1 MSDEIRRGAEG
12 APGSSTESEGASSS
26 RREDVL
32 PKDADLYT
40 PQGGGGGT
48 GSGPIQ
54 DAPAVRKAPET
65 GPSEDLRED
74 VLKPGGLTL
83 HQVAAQAGDS
93 VGDEGGSGP
102 PAGSGAPSRPET
114 SSFRLLMTLAL
125 AGALSGALLVFVF
138 LWAEPQIQA
147 YQAKVLQE
155 AVQEVLKGPDHY
167 ETVFLLQDSTLTA
180 RLPEGV
186 DSLDESQV
194 LDKVYL
200 GYDAAGDPVGFAV
213 EGAEPGFQ
221 DIITLIFGYDP
232 QARQLLAM
240 KVLDH
245 AETPGLGDKIIKDTA
260 FVSGFEGAQAPIQG
274 VKPDRNTGD
283 PAQVD
288 MITGATISSRA
299 VITIINH
306 RIEALGDLLAAYVP
320 TGGTQAEAPVQ
331 DPATEPSAQDPIYPS
346 ATGSGQEEGP

>member
-1 MSDEIRRGAEG
+1 
-12 APGSSTESEGASSS
+12 
-26 RREDVL
+26 
-32 PKDADLYT
+32 
-40 PQGGGGGT
+40 
-48 GSGPIQ
+48 
-54 DAPAVRKAPET
+54 
-65 GPSEDLRED
+65 
-74 VLKPGGLTL
+74 
-83 HQVAAQAGDS
+83 
-93 VGDEGGSGP
+93 
-102 PAGSGAPSRPET
+102 
-114 SSFRLLMTLAL
+114 MTLAL

-245 AETPGLGDKIIKDTA
+245 AETPGLGDKIIKDTV

-306 RIEALGDLLAAYVP
+306 RIEALGDLLATYVP

-331 DPATEPSAQDPIYPS
+331 DPAAEPSAQDPIHPS
-346 ATGSGQEEGP
+346 GTGSGQEEGP